1 MALVAVAE
9 PPGTEEKLRM
19 ILVQRRRHLVVWLV
33 LGPLILI
40 GFWLGLAS
48 RKAPLIEDFTPGS
61 ESAAESDP

>member
-1 MALVAVAE
+1 MAFVAVAE

-19 ILVQRRRHLVVWLV
+19 IRVQRRRHLVVWLV

-48 RKAPLIEDFTPGS
+48 RKTPLIEDFTPGS
-61 ESAAESDP
+61 ESAAETDP